1 MMAAQ
6 NDPRDPVGPT
16 ASKSSW
22 LHFGALVLTFGL
34 CGLAQWYIA
43 NGLRWS
49 EASAVLVAGALA
61 TAVLLG
67 RPDAEAAPR
76 ETEPLPTAS
85 DWRGAVLA
93 AVGVGLFV
101 YAVYR
106 LTRNW
111 HQSFDFAA
119 PFAVV
124 GVILWSA
131 GLALWEL
138 PRGGRAGSRPMAA
151 WELGLFLAIVAVGFF
166 LRFYRY
172 GDFPPPD
179 GFCAVEEPQAG
190 QLAYEIMRYH
200 ARPWEF
206 LGDRWLGV
214 AGFALLGRTVT
225 ALRIPFTIVSGLTV
239 VALYFLLRR
248 LVSVPAALFATAL
261 FAISRWHLIYARYAH
276 NIFATTLL
284 VVILYFL
291 CVRAHQRHRLAVYP
305 WIGFLSAYTLFTY
318 AGYRGTSLFVF
329 IFLAASLFIHWR
341 AQRAAIAPQA
351 YAAARHTFNTQLL
364 GLALAVVAYTGVLIP
379 LGLQLWKSQFGPKFF
394 FEAAVRATEDSSY
407 YTADQT
413 EFIRHV
419 ANRALVSAM
428 MFNHAGDDSLTFNL
442 PGRPMLDPIS
452 GVLFTVGLAYCLI
465 WWKYRFQGFFAFTF
479 FVLLVMGTIFV
490 HNFDIRRLQGI
501 IPLIFVL
508 VAFMSDRLWQVVIA
522 RVGPRARPALVGLA
536 AVALGFSFRDNY
548 DVYFHGMADNML
560 IRSVFQSPFSIG
572 VRYLH
577 KLPPNAYM
585 LLFSD
590 QVNFFIPSDYEWW
603 RGTAVPGKV
612 TADLMP
618 ILNGERGPWTGREL
632 HLFVTDPF
640 EHEDIAR
647 LLRERFP
654 SAQCERLTDPDI
666 QHHLHFSACNVPAA
680 ARTKPLEQGVRARYF
695 RGSSDAPL
703 LERFEPAIGY
713 ALFPDICRLPIGGDR
728 GPCRAEWEGAWEVS
742 EPGIYQFQAAA
753 RNGAVTMT
761 VDDQP
766 VDGPLNLTAGPH
778 RIRVQARFQSAEE
791 VGAQVRWRNGP
802 HQWELLQFATLQPA
816 TP

>member
-1 MMAAQ
+1 MIAQ
-6 NDPRDPVGPT
+6 DHARGLVEP
-16 ASKSSW
+16 ASSKCSW
-22 LHFGALVLTFGL
+22 LRFGALVLTLGL
-34 CGLAQWYIA
+34 CGVAQWYIA
-43 NGLRWS
+43 NGLRWG

-61 TAVLLG
+61 AAVLLG
-67 RPDAEAAPR
+67 QPHQEAAPR
-76 ETEPLPTAS
+76 DAEPNPTAS

-111 HQSFDFAA
+111 SQSFDLAA
-119 PFAVV
+119 PLAVV

-131 GLALWEL
+131 GLALWEA
-138 PRGGRAGSRPMAA
+138 PRGGRAGRRPMAA

-190 QLAYEIMRYH
+190 QLAYEIMHYH

-214 AGFALLGRTVT
+214 AAFALLGRTVT
-225 ALRIPFTIVSGLTV
+225 ALRIPFTIASGLTV
-239 VALYFLLRR
+239 AALYFLLRR

-261 FAISRWHLIYARYAH
+261 FAICRWNLIYARYAH

-284 VVILYFL
+284 VVILYLL
-291 CVRAHQRHRLAVYP
+291 CVGAHQRHRLAVYP

-329 IFLAASLFIHWR
+329 IFLAASLFKHWR
-341 AQRAAIAPQA
+341 AQRVAIAPQA
-351 YAAARHTFNTQLL
+351 YAAARHTFSTQLL

-394 FEAAVRATEDSSY
+394 FEAAVRATNDSSY
-407 YTADQT
+407 YTADHLA
-413 EFIRHV
+413 FVRNV
-419 ANRALVSAM
+419 ANRAVVTAM
-428 MFNHAGDDSLTFNL
+428 MFNHVGDDSFTFNL

-452 GVLFTVGLAYCLI
+452 GALFVVGLAYCLM
-465 WWKYRFQGFFAFTF
+465 WWKYKSQGFFAFTF
-479 FVLLVMGTIFV
+479 LVLLVMGTMFV

-501 IPLIFVL
+501 IPLIFIL
-508 VAFMSDRLWQVVIA
+508 VAFMADRVWQVVTA
-522 RVGPRARPALVGLA
+522 RCGPRARPALVGLA
-536 AVALGFSFRDNY
+536 VVALGFSLRDNY
-548 DVYFHGMADNML
+548 DVYFHGMADNLL
-560 IRSVFQSPFSIG
+560 IRSAFQNPFSIG

-577 KLPPNAYM
+577 TLPPNAYM
-585 LLFSD
+585 LMFSD
-590 QVNFFIPSDYEWW
+590 QANFFMPSDYEWW
-603 RGTAVPGKV
+603 RGAAVPGKV

-618 ILNGERGPWTGREL
+618 ILNGERGPWAGRAL
-632 HLFVTDPF
+632 HVFVTDPF

-647 LLRERFP
+647 LLRQRFP
-654 SAQCERLTDPDI
+654 TVQCKRLTDPDI
-666 QHHLHFSACNVPAA
+666 PQHLHFSACEVPAA
-680 ARTKPLEQGVRARYF
+680 AGTKPLDQGVRARYF
-695 RGSSDAPL
+695 RGSSSVPL

-713 ALFPDICRLPIGGDR
+713 AVFPDLCHVPTGGNR
-728 GPCRAEWEGAWEVS
+728 APCRAEWEATLEVS
-742 EPGIYQFQAAA
+742 EPDVYQLQAVA
-753 RNGAVTMT
+753 RNGTITMT
-761 VDDQP
+761 VDDRP
-766 VDGPLNLTAGPH
+766 VGETLNLTAGPH
-778 RIRVQARFQSAEE
+778 QVRVQAQFQSGDE
-791 VGAQVRWRNGP
+791 VGAEVRWRNRA
-802 HQWELLQFATLQPA
+802 HQWELLPFAAVQPA

>member
-6 NDPRDPVGPT
+6 NDLRDSVEA
-16 ASKSSW
+16 ASSTPSW
-22 LHFGALVLTFGL
+22 LRFGTLVLAFGL
-34 CGLAQWYIA
+34 CGVAQWYIA

-49 EASAVLVAGALA
+49 EASAVLIAGALA

-93 AVGVGLFV
+93 VGGVGLFA

-106 LTRNW
+106 LSRTW
-111 HQSFDFAA
+111 LQSFDFAA
-119 PFAVV
+119 PLAVG

-131 GLALWEL
+131 GLALWES
-138 PRGGRAGSRPMAA
+138 PRQTRTGRRPMAG
-151 WELGLFLAIVAVGFF
+151 WELGLFLAIVAAGFF

-190 QLAYEIMRYH
+190 QVSYEIMRYH

-214 AGFALLGRTVT
+214 AGFALLGRTLT

-261 FAISRWHLIYARYAH
+261 FAICRWHLIYARYAH

-284 VVILYFL
+284 VVILYYL
-291 CVRAHQRHRLAVYP
+291 CLRAHQRHRLAVYP

-329 IFLAASLFIHWR
+329 IFLAASLSIHWR

-351 YAAARHTFNTQLL
+351 YAAARRTFSTQLL
-364 GLALAVVAYTGVLIP
+364 GLALAAVAYTGVLIP

-394 FEAAVRATEDSSY
+394 FEAAVRATNDASY
-407 YTADQT
+407 YTPDQL
-413 EFIRHV
+413 EFVRHV
-419 ANRALVSAM
+419 ANRALVTAM
-428 MFNHAGDDSLTFNL
+428 MFNHVGDDSLVFNL

-452 GVLFTVGLAYCLI
+452 GALFVVGLAYCLM
-465 WWKYRFQGFFAFTF
+465 WWKHKFQGFFAFTF
-479 FVLLVMGTIFV
+479 LVLLVMGTIFV
-490 HNFDIRRLQGI
+490 HNFYIQRLQGL
-501 IPLIFVL
+501 IPVIFIL
-508 VAFMSDRLWQVVIA
+508 VAFMSDRVWQVVTA
-522 RVGPRARPALVGLA
+522 RCGPRARPALVGLA
-536 AVALGFSFRDNY
+536 VVALGFSFRDSY

-585 LLFSD
+585 LMFSD
-590 QVNFFIPSDYEWW
+590 QLNFFSPSDYEWW
-603 RGTAVPGKV
+603 RGATVPGKV

-618 ILNGERGPWTGREL
+618 ILNGERGPWAGRAL
-632 HLFVTDPF
+632 HVFVTDPF

-647 LLRERFP
+647 LLRQHFP
-654 SAQCERLTDPDI
+654 TVQCQRLTDPDI
-666 QHHLHFSACNVPAA
+666 PHHLHFSACDVPAA
-680 ARTKPLEQGVRARYF
+680 AATKPLDQGVRARYF
-695 RGSSDAPL
+695 RGNSSVPL

-713 ALFPDICRLPIGGDR
+713 ALFPDVCRLPTGGNR
-728 GPCRAEWEGAWEVS
+728 APCRAEWEATLEVP
-742 EPGIYQFQAAA
+742 EPDVYQLQAVA
-753 RNGAVTMT
+753 RNGTITMT
-761 VDDQP
+761 IDDRP
-766 VDGPLNLTAGPH
+766 VGETVNLTAGPH
-778 RIRVQARFQSAEE
+778 QVRVQAQFQPGEE
-791 VGAQVRWRNGP
+791 VGAQVRWRNRAR
-802 HQWELLQFATLQPA
+802 QWELLPFAALQPA